1 MSKLALINRN
11 EKRKKL
17 VAKYAKRRVALVAI
31 VENAKASEDDRYA
44 ARLKLQQLPRN
55 ANPTRVR
62 NRCALTGRP
71 RAYYRKFQLCRVQL
85 RDLANKGLI
94 PGVVKSSW

>member
-1 MSKLALINRN
+1 MAKKSAINKN
-11 EKRKKL
+11 EHRKRL
-17 VAKYAKRRVALVAI
+17 VA
-31 VENAKASEDDRYA
+31 RYA
-44 ARLKLQQLPRN
+44 PKFTKLKAQAADTSLSETDRLLARLRMAELPRN

-71 RAYYRKFQLCRVQL
+71 RAYHRRFRLPRVML
-85 RDLANKGLI
+85 RDLAVRGLI